1 MQYIVTTYSRR
12 VFDNDV
18 DAPQIVGMHPG
29 ASENQPYPFFSDG
42 RMHRGASL
50 HAYGSTPIYI
60 RPPRGEAGR
69 PGAK

>member
-29 ASENQPYPFFSDG
+29 ASENQPYPFFFRRADAPGCIPTSVW
-42 RMHRGASL
+42 L
-50 HAYGSTPIYI
+50 YTYIYKAA
-60 RPPRGEAGR
+60 PR
-69 PGAK
+69 